1 MIHRP
6 ATPSSDMSRDPRVS
20 IVLPVYN
27 EAENITP
34 TLERLMAAVRSPMEV
49 LVVHDF
55 DEDTTVPVV
64 SSLQPRMP
72 QVRLHR
78 NDLGKGVLAAM
89 RSGIA
94 AARAPYI
101 VVSMA
106 DGSDEVEVIDRMI
119 DLAEQG
125 ADVVAASRYMRG
137 GRQVGG
143 PLFKG
148 LLSRVAGLTL
158 QWFGRVGTHDATNN
172 FKLYSRRYVDTVTIE
187 SQGGFELALELT
199 VKAALA
205 GRTVREVPATW
216 QDRTAGQSRFRLR
229 AWLPRYLRWYVALF
243 AGRARGA
250 FRPS

>member
-1 MIHRP
+1 MGDPPRVLAKDAP
-6 ATPSSDMSRDPRVS
+6 PTPRVS
-20 IVLPVYN
+20 IVLPVYD
-27 EAENITP
+27 EAESITP
-34 TLERLMAAVRSPMEV
+34 TLERLVAAVRAPMEV

-64 SSLQPRMP
+64 RALQSRMP

-78 NDLGKGVLAAM
+78 NDLGRGVLAAM

-106 DGSDEVEVIDRMI
+106 DGSDEVEVIDRMV

-137 GRQVGG
+137 GRQLGG
-143 PLFKG
+143 PRIKG
-148 LLSRVAGLTL
+148 LLSRSAGLTL

-172 FKLYSRRYVDTVTIE
+172 FKLYSRRYIDSVTIE

-216 QDRTAGQSRFRLR
+216 RDRTVGSSRFRLR
-229 AWLPRYLRWYVALF
+229 AWLPRYLRWYVAF
-243 AGRARGA
+243 FVGRARGA
-250 FRPS
+250 IHAG